1 MPTVQGGR
9 RSRVRRV
16 ERRGGRQ
23 TVTSTLTALG
33 LSAEEERAY
42 QQLQPLSGGKLSDV
56 AAVIGVPAARLPDR
70 LAELME
76 RGLVSLD
83 RGRLSVLPVPALV
96 AHLIAEQ
103 ADAADRARER
113 LRDLAQAI
121 PYLVASAARP
131 GPGEMEEL
139 GNLDGE
145 LSAGGNALQL
155 LTDLIET
162 SKGDLLWWRPDAW
175 LLPRESAISV
185 VVGRAVASGRRSR
198 AIYPL
203 RALHEAPEVLQ
214 ARARQGEQVRVIDDM
229 PTRMLVIRGTHAILP
244 EPLGYADEPRL
255 LVRQPALVGALT
267 LLFELYWEQATALPD
282 LDTRRPRVDIRG
294 GLLRQLAAGAKDEQ
308 IARTLGLS
316 LRTVRRR
323 VADLMIELGADTR
336 FQAGVEA
343 ARRGWL

>member
-1 MPTVQGGR
+1 
-9 RSRVRRV
+9 
-16 ERRGGRQ
+16 
-23 TVTSTLTALG
+23 
-33 LSAEEERAY
+33 
-42 QQLQPLSGGKLSDV
+42 
-56 AAVIGVPAARLPDR
+56 
-70 LAELME
+70 
-76 RGLVSLD
+76 
-83 RGRLSVLPVPALV
+83 
-96 AHLIAEQ
+96 
-103 ADAADRARER
+103 
-113 LRDLAQAI
+113 
-121 PYLVASAARP
+121 
-131 GPGEMEEL
+131 MEEL
-139 GNLDGE
+139 GGLDGE

-214 ARARQGEQVRVIDDM
+214 ARARQGEQVRVIDEM
-229 PTRMLVIRGTHAILP
+229 PTRMLVISGTHAILP
-244 EPLGYADEPRL
+244 EPLGFADEPRI
-255 LVRQPALVGALT
+255 LVRQPAIVGALT
-267 LLFELYWEQATALPD
+267 LLFERYWEQAIALPD
-282 LDTRRPRVDIRG
+282 LDTRRPRVDVRG
-294 GLLRQLAAGAKDEQ
+294 SLLRQLAAGAKDEH